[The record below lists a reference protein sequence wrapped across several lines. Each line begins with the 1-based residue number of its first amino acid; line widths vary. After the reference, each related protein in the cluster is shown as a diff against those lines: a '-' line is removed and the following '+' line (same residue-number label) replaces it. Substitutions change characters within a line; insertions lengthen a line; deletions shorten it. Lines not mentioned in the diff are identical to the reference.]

1 MNCFYRIKNGR
12 VIDPAR
18 GIDRVEDVYIR
29 NSKIVAIP
37 EGEIPEVREEIDAS
51 GCLVLP
57 GLIDFHTH
65 LNRYNSDFG
74 IHPDTMTFP
83 SGVTSAVDA
92 GSTGSANFEGFY
104 RDVVCSSGT
113 TIKSFINVSSVG
125 VITDRYVENPD
136 PEFYD
141 ISRLEY
147 IFERYPHQLLGL
159 KLRMGKLF
167 SGNFGLLPLIKTK
180 ELTRY
185 FGTPM
190 CVHVIHPE
198 NPYDEILS
206 HFTAGDILC
215 HCFQSKGPYSILNE
229 NGRVC
234 EAARQARE
242 RGVIFDGA
250 SGQTNHNLGVIK
262 KALNDGFMPDII
274 STDLV
279 SYSIYDKKLFSL
291 LYVMSYYLALEMPL
305 QELIRAVT
313 ATPARLMG
321 MEGQIGT
328 LAPGALADV
337 AILKLR
343 EKPIVFADQFQ
354 NSITGNK
361 LFVPQMTIKAGKT
374 VFMQIDFAFE

>member
-1 MNCFYRIKNGR
+1 MNCNYRIKNGR
-12 VIDPAR
+12 VIDPRR

-37 EGEIPEVREEIDAS
+37 EGEIPEVAEEIDAS

-65 LNRYNSDFG
+65 LNWHHSDFG
-74 IHPDTMTFP
+74 IQPDAMTFP
-83 SGVTSAVDA
+83 NGITSAVDP
-92 GSTGSANFEGFY
+92 GSTGSANFRGFY
-104 RDVVCSSGT
+104 QNVVCSSET

-125 VITDRYVENPD
+125 VITSQYGENPH

-141 ISRLEY
+141 IPRLEY
-147 IFERYPHQLLGL
+147 IFERYAHHLLGL
-159 KLRMGKLF
+159 KLRMGKMAT
-167 SGNFGLLPLIKTK
+167 GGFGLLPLLKTK
-180 ELTRY
+180 ELARH

-198 NPYDEILS
+198 TPYDEILP

-215 HCFQSKGPYSILNE
+215 HCFQAKGPHSILDDNDK
-229 NGRVC
+229 VC
-234 EAARQARE
+234 KAARQARE
-242 RGVIFDGA
+242 RGVIFDCA
-250 SGQTNHNLGVIK
+250 SGRNNHSLDVMK
-262 KALNDGFMPDII
+262 KALDDGFMPDVI

-279 SYSIYDKKLFSL
+279 AFSIYNKKIFSL
-291 LYVMSYYLALEMPL
+291 LYIMSEYLALGMPL
-305 QELIRAVT
+305 IEVIRAVT

-337 AILKLR
+337 AIFKLKD
-343 EKPIVFADQFQ
+343 KPVHYADSFG
-354 NSITGNK
+354 NTLTGSK
-361 LFVPQMTIKAGKT
+361 LLVPQMTIKAGVT
-374 VFMQIDFAFE
+374 VFMQIDFAF